1 MCFTGLR
8 ARFLKVLP
16 EWDELPGV
24 MRCDE
29 VRGYRRQLSRKRGQL
44 IVKRIFD
51 IYASALLLAVFS
63 PVMLAAAAAVSAES
77 EGGAI
82 FRQRRVTQGGR
93 VFGILKFRTMYASD
107 RKDTPLVTAGGDMRI
122 TRVGRML
129 RRLRIDELP
138 QLINVLAGD
147 MTLVGTRPEVEKF
160 VRAYTPEMLATLL
173 LPAGMTSA
181 ASVRFKDEE
190 ALLDFSDDPE
200 REYAEHVLPEK
211 MRLNLDYLRN
221 FSLFCDAVIIAQTAA
236 AAVSLAGHELC
247 RGKDRYASVKL

>member
-1 MCFTGLR
+1 MGLQGLFFR
-8 ARFLKVLP
+8 ELP

-29 VRGYRRQLSRKRGQL
+29 VRVYFRQLSQKRGQL

-51 IYASALLLAVFS
+51 IYASAFLLAVFS
-63 PVMLAAAAAVSAES
+63 PVMLASAIAVSAES

-93 VFGILKFRTMYASD
+93 VFRILKFRTMYAAD
-107 RKDTPLVTAGGDMRI
+107 PKNMPLVTARGDTRI
-122 TRVGRML
+122 TRVGRVL

-160 VRAYTPEMLATLL
+160 VRKYTPEMLATLL

-181 ASVRFKDEE
+181 ASVRFRDEE
-190 ALLDFSDDPE
+190 ALLDCADDPE
-200 REYAEHVLPEK
+200 REYAEHILQEK

-221 FSLFCDAVIIAQTAA
+221 FSIVSDAGIIAETAA
-236 AAVSLAGHELC
+236 AALSLASRELFRSRC
-247 RGKDRYASVKL
+247 RYASKKL